1 MELKSNSNRPGPISQ
16 LARSRSRY
24 SIHEVMKV
32 DSSLFSRTIGNTRSL
47 SISDSTQPSSD
58 IKSIL
63 SKFDKLKDTISS
75 KYKNSDINFQLEMIA
90 IELSHLDFDVRSLY
104 DKNRSLQI
112 SVDKLQK
119 SLIEKQ
125 EEMNEVQIKYE
136 EVCDR
141 YSKYLSEK
149 QSFSLDNQSSIDT
162 DLHKESLAKDSSLE
176 ETPWNAKESEYITMI
191 KELQHVNAKL
201 KMQVKGYKQTVPRN
215 SKSSR
220 NLKKSSSSNSPC
232 SNYITRSMSPIHS
245 SPHKQVRIGEQE
257 KFMPFLA
264 NVNKLWMDCLR
275 SDTSASSRS
284 LENTS
289 PARLETFKNP
299 KIGRSVA
306 REIVEQS
313 LKQQIIREKL
323 RRQEKICK

>member
-16 LARSRSRY
+16 LAKSLSRY
-24 SIHEVMKV
+24 TIHEVMKM
-32 DSSLFSRTIGNTRSL
+32 DPSLFSRTIGHTRSL
-47 SISDSTQPSSD
+47 SISPSAQTSLN

-63 SKFDKLKDTISS
+63 SKFHELKETISF
-75 KYKNSDINFQLEMIA
+75 KYKNSDLISQVDIIEIDLTQLDFSVRDLCDKNQSLEMTV
-90 IELSHLDFDVRSLY
+90 E
-104 DKNRSLQI
+104 
-112 SVDKLQK
+112 KLQK
-119 SLIEKQ
+119 SLREKQ
-125 EEMNEVQIKYE
+125 GDMNELQSRYE

-141 YSKYLSEK
+141 YSKYLSDK
-149 QSFSLDNQSSIDT
+149 QSFSPDNQSSIDM
-162 DLHKESLAKDSSLE
+162 DLHKESIVKDSSLE
-176 ETPWNAKESEYITMI
+176 ETPWNAKESEYISMI

-201 KMQVKGYKQTVPRN
+201 KMQVKGYKQTAPLDN
-215 SKSSR
+215 KSSSR

-232 SNYITRSMSPIHS
+232 SDYITRSMSPIYS
-245 SPHKQVRIGEQE
+245 SSDRKAKIGEQE

-264 NVNKLWMDCLR
+264 NINKLWMNCLR

-289 PARLETFKNP
+289 PARLESAKNP

-313 LKQQIIREKL
+313 FKQQIIREKL
-323 RRQEKICK
+323 KRQER